1 MAKTLGPMMVEMS
14 DAESAKF
21 TAPLVLVH
29 GLWDEPRSW
38 RPFTSFLSHRG
49 WRCHSVG
56 WPQEVRES
64 LAGRT
69 DALRR
74 AIAELDEQPI
84 VIGHDLGGLLAL
96 RTADLARAV
105 VALAPLVPAE
115 VSAGP
120 MAALSAA
127 GSWLQRLS
135 GGDRAA
141 GRKLSAA
148 YPIGGAKEPGALLD
162 ALASEAAEP
171 AVAADAPRLV
181 ISGDADPLIPTAAA
195 SALAEAHGADFEAVR
210 GEHALHVKEGWEAH
224 VGRVHR
230 WLIKSQGQDLLAF
243 YEEAW
248 ADREE

>member
-1 MAKTLGPMMVEMS
+1 MAKTLGPMVVETS

-49 WRCHSVG
+49 WRCLSVG
-56 WPQEVRES
+56 WTPATRES
-64 LAGRT
+64 PASRAG
-69 DALRR
+69 ALRQ

-96 RTADLARAV
+96 QVADLARAV
-105 VALAPLVPAE
+105 VALAPLVPAG

-120 MAALSAA
+120 MAALSGA

-135 GGDRAA
+135 GGDRVA
-141 GRKLSAA
+141 GRRLSAV
-148 YPIGGAKEPGALLD
+148 YPIAGAKEPSALLE
-162 ALASEAAEP
+162 ALASEAGAP
-171 AVAADAPRLV
+171 AGASDAPRLV
-181 ISGDADPLIPTAAA
+181 ISGDADPLIPPAAA
-195 SALAEAHGADFEAVR
+195 SALAEAHGADFEAVP
-210 GEHALHVKEGWEAH
+210 GEHALHVEEGWEAH